1 MLNGMRVRSGIVL
14 ALSVLLILSAMAP
27 ASFAKKS
34 SRDTSTS
41 VVVVDYFAEGNVVH
55 VTVKNLSRTAQ
66 TVYVFAN
73 VTVGGMTVRGVTP
86 VSVPSKGE
94 AETVVGFTA
103 VVEDVGGVGI
113 IDDGDPF

>member
-1 MLNGMRVRSGIVL
+1 MLNGMRVRSSIVL

-73 VTVGGMTVRGVTP
+73 VTVGGMSVRGVTP
-86 VSVPSKGE
+86 VSVSSKGE
-94 AETVVGFTA
+94 AEIVVGFMD
-103 VVEDVGGVGI
+103 VVEDVGSVGI
-113 IDDGDPF
+113 IETESPV